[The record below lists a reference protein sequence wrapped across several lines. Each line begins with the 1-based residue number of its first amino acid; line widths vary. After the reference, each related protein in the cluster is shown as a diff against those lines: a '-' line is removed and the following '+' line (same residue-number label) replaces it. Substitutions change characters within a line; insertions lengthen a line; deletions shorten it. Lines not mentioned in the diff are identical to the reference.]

1 MTNLAIQNTAKQALA
16 IPTKD
21 LSREDWL
28 RLRQTGIGGSDI
40 SAIMG
45 FNSYKTAYDLYHDK
59 INDVVADAQSESA
72 YWGTI
77 LEDVVAKEYAL
88 RNDCKV
94 QKVNYMIRH
103 PEFDFAVANIDRAVI
118 NPSISGNVRFKDG
131 KLTTDRLL
139 EVKTASEYMKS
150 NWGDEESDQVPDNY
164 NLQCQWYMGITGVNE
179 CDLAL
184 LLGGNKYRQYNIK
197 FDPELFDILIEE
209 ARNFWVN
216 HVLARVEPTPT
227 TLANAKAKYAKALPD
242 STLDLHFNDDE
253 NIAIIDRYIEL
264 KDTEKQAKADIE
276 QAQTDLINLIGFNE
290 ALAVDGE
297 LVMTYKASKGRETFD
312 KKGCLKAYPELAEKF
327 AEFTKTGEA
336 SRTLRVK

>member
-103 PEFDFAVANIDRAVI
+103 PEFDFALANIDRAVI

-197 FDPELFDILIEE
+197 FDPELFVILIEE

-216 HVLARVEPTPT
+216 LRTP
-227 TLANAKAKYAKALPD
+227 
-242 STLDLHFNDDE
+242 H
-253 NIAIIDRYIEL
+253 
-264 KDTEKQAKADIE
+264 
-276 QAQTDLINLIGFNE
+276 GC
-290 ALAVDGE
+290 VD
-297 LVMTYKASKGRETFD
+297 
-312 KKGCLKAYPELAEKF
+312 
-327 AEFTKTGEA
+327 
-336 SRTLRVK
+336 